1 MKRMGGYKE
10 PSPADDDIK
19 ELVKSVQTKVEENTN
34 EKYSTF
40 EAISYTSQVVAGTNY
55 TIKVKVDN
63 DKYIHVSIFKP
74 LPHTGKECRVSDVQ
88 TGKTLNDQ
96 L

>member
-40 EAISYTSQVVAGTNY
+40 EVISYTFQVVQILIIIY
-55 TIKVKVDN
+55 SCL
-63 DKYIHVSIFKP
+63 YF
-74 LPHTGKECRVSDVQ
+74 
-88 TGKTLNDQ
+88 
-96 L
+96 